1 MEEARNL
8 EAGPVPDQDLRG
20 RATAVTHRGRKD
32 QAMEAVV
39 DGLKDG
45 LKDDL
50 RDDPVPTM
58 EAKEVRHRVEVVGRF
73 LDLQVFSTCFLLL
86 TWLLRHHRLVI

>member
-8 EAGPVPDQDLRG
+8 EAGPVLDQDLRG
-20 RATAVTHRGRKD
+20 RATVVTHRGRKD

-86 TWLLRHHRLVI
+86 TWLLRHHRLVM